1 MLAAERH
8 RRIVAEI
15 ARLNFITTDH
25 LTTLLGVSHET
36 IRRDLALL
44 ERRGELSRVHGG
56 ATSRQAPVGEEA
68 SFNER
73 SGTLA
78 AEKEAIGRAAA
89 ALIEPN
95 QTIVI
100 DVGTTALEVARAL
113 PADHVGV
120 VATPSLL
127 VATEVSTRPRVEV
140 LVSGGRLRP
149 GDLACSNAQAVE
161 FFGNLRADAVFL
173 GSGGIAPYGL
183 TDFHLDEVAT
193 KRAMLDNA
201 SHRYVLA
208 DSSKFGRM
216 AAHRVCELNGFDT
229 LITDKPCPA
238 ELRTA
243 LSRAGGSV
251 MVASTTR
258 P

>member
-8 RRIVAEI
+8 RKIAAEV
-15 ARLNFITTDH
+15 ARLKFVTTDD
-25 LTTLLGVSHET
+25 LTTLLGVSPET
-36 IRRDLALL
+36 VRRDLALL

-56 ATSRQAPVGEEA
+56 ATSRMAPVGEEA
-68 SFNER
+68 SFSER
-73 SGTLA
+73 TGTLA
-78 AEKEAIGRAAA
+78 AEKGSIGRAAA

-95 QTIVI
+95 QTVVI

-120 VATPSLL
+120 IATPSLL
-127 VATEVSTRPRVEV
+127 VAAEVSTRPRVEV
-140 LVSGGRLRP
+140 LVSGGRLRA
-149 GDLACSNAQAVE
+149 GDLACSSAQTVE
-161 FFGNLRADAVFL
+161 FFGNLRADAVFV

-193 KRAMLDNA
+193 KRAMLANA

-208 DSSKFGRM
+208 DSSKFGRT

-229 LITDKPCPA
+229 LITDKPCPD

-243 LSRAGGSV
+243 LSRAGGSTII
-251 MVASTTR
+251 A
-258 P
+258 

>member
-15 ARLNFITTDH
+15 GRLKFVTTDD

-36 IRRDLALL
+36 VRRDLALL

-56 ATSRQAPVGEEA
+56 ATGPQAPVGEEA
-68 SFNER
+68 PFSER

-78 AEKEAIGRAAA
+78 LEKEAIGRAAA

-95 QTIVI
+95 QTVVI

-127 VATEVSTRPRVEV
+127 VAAELSTRPRVEV
-140 LVSGGRLRP
+140 LVSGGRLRA
-149 GDLACSNAQAVE
+149 GDLACSSAQAVE
-161 FFGNLRADAVFL
+161 FFGDLRADAVFV

-193 KRAMLDNA
+193 KRAMLANA

-208 DSSKFGRM
+208 DSSKFGRT
-216 AAHRVCELNGFDT
+216 AAHRVCELDGFDAV
-229 LITDKPCPA
+229 ISDKPCPA

-243 LSRAGGSV
+243 LDRAGSGLI
-251 MVASTTR
+251 VA
-258 P
+258 

>member
-15 ARLNFITTDH
+15 ARIKFVTTDD
-25 LTTLLGVSHET
+25 LTTLLRVSHET

-44 ERRGELSRVHGG
+44 ERQGELVRVHGG
-56 ATSRQAPVGEEA
+56 ATAAQTPVGEEA
-68 SFNER
+68 SFSER
-73 SGTLA
+73 SDAFA
-78 AEKEAIGRAAA
+78 AEKQTIGRAAA

-120 VATPSLL
+120 IATPSLL
-127 VATEVSTRPRVEV
+127 VAAEVSTRPRAEV
-140 LVSGGRLRP
+140 LVSGGRLRG

-161 FFGNLRADAVFL
+161 FFSNLRADAVFL
-173 GSGGIAPYGL
+173 GSGGLAPYGL
-183 TDFHLDEVAT
+183 TDYHLDEVAT
-193 KRAMLDNA
+193 KRVMLANA

-208 DSSKFGRM
+208 DSSKFGRT
-216 AAHRVCELNGFDT
+216 AAHRVCELSGFDT
-229 LITDKPCPA
+229 LITDQPCPA

-243 LSRAGGSV
+243 LIQAGGSII
-251 MVASTTR
+251 AG
-258 P
+258 

>member
-15 ARLNFITTDH
+15 GRLKFVTTDD

-36 IRRDLALL
+36 VRRDLALL

-56 ATSRQAPVGEEA
+56 ATSPQAPVGEEA
-68 SFNER
+68 PFSER

-78 AEKEAIGRAAA
+78 LEKEAIGRAAA

-95 QTIVI
+95 QTVVI

-127 VATEVSTRPRVEV
+127 VAAELSTRPRVEV
-140 LVSGGRLRP
+140 LVSGGRLRA
-149 GDLACSNAQAVE
+149 GDLACSSAQAVE
-161 FFGNLRADAVFL
+161 FFGDLRADAVFV

-193 KRAMLDNA
+193 KRAMLANA

-208 DSSKFGRM
+208 DSSKFGRT
-216 AAHRVCELNGFDT
+216 AAHRVCELDGFDAV
-229 LITDKPCPA
+229 ISDKPCPA

-243 LSRAGGSV
+243 LNRAGSGLI
-251 MVASTTR
+251 VA
-258 P
+258 

>member
-8 RRIVAEI
+8 RRIVAEV
-15 ARLNFITTDH
+15 ARLSFVTTDD

-36 IRRDLALL
+36 VRRDLALL
-44 ERRGELSRVHGG
+44 ERRGELTRVHGG
-56 ATSRQAPVGEEA
+56 ATTLQGSVGEEA
-68 SFNER
+68 SFSER
-73 SGTLA
+73 RDAHL
-78 AEKEAIGRAAA
+78 AEKKAIGRAAA

-95 QTIVI
+95 QTVVI

-120 VATPSLL
+120 IATPSLL
-127 VATEVSTRPRVEV
+127 VATEVSSRPRVEV
-140 LVSGGRLRP
+140 LVSGGRLRG
-149 GDLACSNAQAVE
+149 GDLACSNAQAVD
-161 FFGNLRADAVFL
+161 FFSNLRADAVFL

-193 KRAMLDNA
+193 KRAMLTNA

-229 LITDKPCPA
+229 LITDQPCPDD
-238 ELRTA
+238 LSTA
-243 LSRAGGSV
+243 LSRAGGSIV
-251 MVASTTR
+251 VA
-258 P
+258 

>member
-15 ARLNFITTDH
+15 ARLKFVTTDD

-36 IRRDLALL
+36 VRRDLALL
-44 ERRGELSRVHGG
+44 ERRGELARVHGG
-56 ATSRQAPVGEEA
+56 ATSPRAPVGEEA
-68 SFNER
+68 SFTER

-95 QTIVI
+95 QIVVI

-113 PADHVGV
+113 PADHTGV
-120 VATPSLL
+120 IATPSLL
-127 VATEVSTRPRVEV
+127 VAAEVSTRPRVEV

-161 FFGNLRADAVFL
+161 FFGDLRVDAAFL
-173 GSGGIAPYGL
+173 GSGGLAPYGL

-193 KRAMLDNA
+193 KRAMLAGA

-208 DSSKFGRM
+208 DASKCGRT
-216 AAHRVCELNGFDT
+216 AAHRVCGLGDFDT
-229 LITDKPCPA
+229 LITDEPCPA

-243 LSRAGGSV
+243 LSRADTTV
-251 MVASTTR
+251 IVAPKTA
-258 P
+258 

>member
-15 ARLNFITTDH
+15 ARLKFITTDD
-25 LTTLLGVSHET
+25 LTSLLSVSHET

-44 ERRGELSRVHGG
+44 ERRGELARVHGG
-56 ATSRQAPVGEEA
+56 ATAVRSPVGEEA

-73 SGTLA
+73 RVAFL
-78 AEKEAIGRAAA
+78 AEKQAIGRAAA

-95 QTIVI
+95 QTVVI

-120 VATPSLL
+120 IATPSLL
-127 VATEVSTRPRVEV
+127 VAAEVSSRPQVEV
-140 LVSGGRLRP
+140 LVSGGRLRG

-161 FFGNLRADAVFL
+161 FFDNLRADAVFL
-173 GSGGIAPYGL
+173 GSGGIASYGL

-193 KRAMLDNA
+193 KRTMLANA

-208 DSSKFGRM
+208 DSSKFGRT
-216 AAHRVCELNGFDT
+216 AAHRVCELDGFDT
-229 LITDKPCPA
+229 LITDSPCPDG
-238 ELRTA
+238 LSDA
-243 LSRAGGSV
+243 LDAAGNNIV
-251 MVASTTR
+251 VA
-258 P
+258 

>member
-15 ARLNFITTDH
+15 ARLKFVTTDD

-36 IRRDLALL
+36 VRRDLALL

-56 ATSRQAPVGEEA
+56 ATSAQAPVGEEA
-68 SFNER
+68 PFSER
-73 SGTLA
+73 SGSLA
-78 AEKEAIGRAAA
+78 AEKETIGRAAA

-95 QTIVI
+95 QTVVI

-113 PADHVGV
+113 PADHAGV

-127 VATEVSTRPRVEV
+127 VAAEVSTRPRVEV
-140 LVSGGRLRP
+140 LVSGGRLRA

-193 KRAMLDNA
+193 KRAMLANA

-208 DSSKFGRM
+208 DSSKFGRT
-216 AAHRVCELNGFDT
+216 AAHRVCELDGFDT
-229 LITDKPCPA
+229 LITDRPCPSD
-238 ELRTA
+238 LRTA
-243 LSRAGGSV
+243 LTLAGATVVVG
-251 MVASTTR
+251 
-258 P
+258 